1 MKHLAIPRPIG
12 VRATQYDHRREHQ
25 QAGHQEGH
33 RGGDE
38 DREEERVPGGEAGA
52 IAYATITSLV
62 ILAGIVLFVWPE
74 IPNAREDWAYTG
86 PLLGIV
92 VVTLAVGEAIHLAD
106 RPPTLAAAAVL
117 PRRGPRA
124 LPLGHRWRRSGILSW
139 RPRATSA
146 SVDDPR

>member
-38 DREEERVPGGEAGA
+38 DRKEERVPGGEAGA

-92 VVTLAVGEAIHLAD
+92 VVTLAVGEAIIWRIAH
-106 RPPTLAAAAVL
+106 
-117 PRRGPRA
+117 PRSPR
-124 LPLGHRWRRSGILSW
+124 LRSSPGEGRVPSLSVTGGGG
-139 RPRATSA
+139 AES
-146 SVDDPR
+146 